1 MSIFDYITGL
11 NPHLQ
16 QNEMIKN
23 IAMPRMNMSNEDYN
37 VISAMNAADNMNS
50 GLMTLSAPA
59 TLYSLGDYAKNL
71 YSDAVNQGYMGSPEI
86 TDTDI
91 PVDGNFPE
99 FKRSQDFR
107 ETMGD
112 LGRYLKGVNIQSNPE
127 LAKQL
132 MGEDYVNKMQGKYAL
147 AMDEI
152 GQGIFGI
159 GPDPSLYGSP
169 SGITAASS
177 VNQKPKSLG
186 FDTSYGVANEP
197 DDTQSQEYI
206 DQVKKSQGGGIGGLL
221 KFLVGLAVPGAGFLM
236 NLPGRGL
243 EGIRS
248 LNQRIQGSDF
258 GQSTSLTDYLDMRK
272 YGGAQGRR
280 DASART
286 MAQARGLQKEMAQ
299 RPSAM
304 GGGGGGGGRDMGAS
318 ASRSAAATRSRD
330 LGSMRGG
337 VGR

>member
-1 MSIFDYITGL
+1 MSVFDYITGL

-177 VNQKPKSLG
+177 VTQKPKSLG

-197 DDTQSQEYI
+197 DEQSQEYI
-206 DQVKKSQGGGIGGLL
+206 NQVNQSNNKFGGIMDLLMGIAIPGYGLF
-221 KFLVGLAVPGAGFLM
+221 KNIAKG
-236 NLPGRGL
+236 GL
-243 EGIRS
+243 EGLRGF
-248 LNQRIQGSDF
+248 NQRLQQSDF
-258 GQSTSLTDYLDMRK
+258 GQATSLMDYLDMRK
-272 YGGAQGRR
+272 YGGLQERK
-280 DASART
+280 DAAARN
-286 MAQARGLQKEMAQ
+286 MAQARGLQKQIDQRPTAQ
-299 RPSAM
+299 RDTSADRGM
-304 GGGGGGGGRDMGAS
+304 GQVSS
-318 ASRSAAATRSRD
+318 APRSTRS
-330 LGSMRGG
+330 GISSSERGAALHG
-337 VGR
+337 

>member
-177 VNQKPKSLG
+177 VTQKPKSLG

-206 DQVKKSQGGGIGGLL
+206 DQVKKSQGDGIGGLFR
-221 KFLVGLAVPGAGFLM
+221 FLLGLAVPGS
-236 NLPGRGL
+236 GL
-243 EGIRS
+243 FMGDTSALQGIRN
-248 LNQRIQGSDF
+248 LNQRLRNTDF
-258 GQSTSLTDYLDMRK
+258 GQSRTLAEYAMKRRERKQAERAQEAMPEVYRSTKEQGFTNDRGRFSTSRADRAGTSLGSGQFSSKTSR
-272 YGGAQGRR
+272 GRQGY
-280 DASART
+280 
-286 MAQARGLQKEMAQ
+286 
-299 RPSAM
+299 
-304 GGGGGGGGRDMGAS
+304 
-318 ASRSAAATRSRD
+318 
-330 LGSMRGG
+330 
-337 VGR
+337 

>member
-37 VISAMNAADNMNS
+37 VISSMNAADNMNS
-50 GLMTLSAPA
+50 GLMSLSVPA
-59 TLYSLGDYAKNL
+59 TLYSLGDYVKNL

-99 FKRSQDFR
+99 FKRSQNFR

-112 LGRYLKGVNIQSNPE
+112 LGRYFKGVNIQSNPE

-147 AMDEI
+147 AMNEI
-152 GQGIFGI
+152 GQGIFGK
-159 GPDPSLYGSP
+159 GPNPSLYGSP
-169 SGITAASS
+169 TGITAASS
-177 VNQKPKSLG
+177 VTQKPKSLG

-206 DQVKKSQGGGIGGLL
+206 DQVKKSQGDGVGGLL
-221 KFLVGLAVPGAGFLM
+221 KFLIGLAVPGANLLM

-248 LNQRIQGSDF
+248 LNQRIRNTDF
-258 GQSTSLTDYLDMRK
+258 GQSRTGAEYMMRRRERKQAERAQEAMPEVYRSAKEQGFTNDRGGFSTSRADRAGTSLGSGQFSSKTSR
-272 YGGAQGRR
+272 GRQGY
-280 DASART
+280 
-286 MAQARGLQKEMAQ
+286 
-299 RPSAM
+299 
-304 GGGGGGGGRDMGAS
+304 
-318 ASRSAAATRSRD
+318 
-330 LGSMRGG
+330 
-337 VGR
+337 